1 MNRNKEESM
10 KSDKN
15 PNLDDEDYISRSE
28 IKRQMEAL
36 KHLGK
41 RVTEL
46 RPDQQDKIPMDSV
59 LRAAM
64 AETRR
69 ITSNGALKRHM
80 QYIGKLMRHADV
92 DAIQAAL
99 DQFDTASQAHNQKFH
114 ALEQWRDRLLL
125 PGDDGN
131 EAVEAF
137 ISEYPSTDIQQ
148 LRQLV
153 RNTRKEI
160 EKQQPPTQF
169 RKLFRFLR
177 ETTDTDINDLQD

>member
-1 MNRNKEESM
+1 MNRNKEEHM
-10 KSDKN
+10 NSDKKT
-15 PNLDDEDYISRSE
+15 NLDDEDYISRSE

-36 KHLGK
+36 KHVGK
-41 RVTEL
+41 RITEL

-59 LRAAM
+59 LRAAV

-80 QYIGKLMRHADV
+80 QFIGKLMRHADV
-92 DAIQAAL
+92 EAIQSAL

-125 PGDDGN
+125 PGNEGN
-131 EAVEAF
+131 EALEDF
-137 ISEYPSTDIQQ
+137 ISQYPSTDIQQ
-148 LRQLV
+148 LRQLL

-160 EKQQPPTQF
+160 EKNQPPTQF

-177 ETTDTDINDLQD
+177 EVTDTDSNDLQG

>member
-1 MNRNKEESM
+1 MHP
-10 KSDKN
+10 DKHA
-15 PNLDDEDYISRSE
+15 LTDDEDYISRSE

-41 RVTEL
+41 RITDL
-46 RPDQQDKIPMDSV
+46 RPDQQEKVPMDAT
-59 LRAAM
+59 LRAAV

-80 QYIGKLMRHADV
+80 QYIGKLMRNADV
-92 DAIQAAL
+92 DAIQAAI
-99 DQFDTASQAHNQKFH
+99 DQFDTASQAHNQKFYL
-114 ALEQWRDRLLL
+114 LEQWRDRLLQ
-125 PGDDGN
+125 PGDAGN
-131 EAVEAF
+131 EALEAF
-137 ISEYPSTDIQQ
+137 ITAYPATDIQQ
-148 LRQLV
+148 LRQLI

-177 ETTDTDINDLQD
+177 DTSETTEE

>member
-1 MNRNKEESM
+1 MHP
-10 KSDKN
+10 DKHA
-15 PNLDDEDYISRSE
+15 LTDDEDYISRSE

-41 RVTEL
+41 RITDL
-46 RPDQQDKIPMDSV
+46 RPDQQEKVPMDAT
-59 LRAAM
+59 LRAAV

-80 QYIGKLMRHADV
+80 QYIGKLMRNADV
-92 DAIQAAL
+92 DAIQAAI

-114 ALEQWRDRLLL
+114 QLEQWRDRLLQ
-125 PGDDGN
+125 PGDVGN
-131 EAVEAF
+131 EALEAF
-137 ISEYPSTDIQQ
+137 ITAFPATDIQQ
-148 LRQLV
+148 LRQLI

-177 ETTDTDINDLQD
+177 DTTETTEE

>member
-1 MNRNKEESM
+1 M
-10 KSDKN
+10 KPDKN
-15 PNLDDEDYISRSE
+15 ANLDDEDYISRSE

-36 KHLGK
+36 RDLGK

-46 RPDQQDKIPMDSV
+46 RPDQQAKVPMDSV
-59 LRAAM
+59 LRAAV

-80 QYIGKLMRHADV
+80 QYVGKLMRHADV
-92 DAIQAAL
+92 DAIKAAL

-125 PGDDGN
+125 PGNDGN
-131 EAVEAF
+131 EALEAF
-137 ISEYPSTDIQQ
+137 ITEYPTTDIQQ

-153 RNTRKEI
+153 RNTLKEI

-177 ETTDTDINDLQD
+177 EATATDISDLQD

>member
-1 MNRNKEESM
+1 MNRNKPEPM
-10 KSDKN
+10 KPDKN
-15 PNLDDEDYISRSE
+15 AHLDDEDYISRSE

-36 KHLGK
+36 RDLGK

-59 LRAAM
+59 LRSAV

-80 QYIGKLMRHADV
+80 QYVGKLMRHADI
-92 DAIQAAL
+92 DAINAAL

-125 PGDDGN
+125 PGQDGN
-131 EAVEAF
+131 EALESF
-137 ISEYPSTDIQQ
+137 IAEFPATDIQQ

-177 ETTDTDINDLQD
+177 EATAIEINDLQD